1 MLQLGDSLPRFKGKN
16 QYGKDISSECFSGKK
31 LIIFFYPKA
40 NTPGCTA
47 EACSLRDGYSELQ
60 ERGYSLLGVSADDEK
75 KQKNFSDKYNF
86 PFDLLADTEK
96 ELIQAF
102 GLWQEKS
109 FMGKKHMGIIRMTF
123 VFDENG
129 ICIHIINKVKTK
141 NHAEQLLNEQNL

>member
-1 MLQLGDSLPRFKGKN
+1 MLKLGDSLPEFEGIS
-16 QYGKDISSECFSGKK
+16 QYGKNISSNDFSGSK
-31 LIIFFYPKA
+31 LIIFFYPTA

-47 EACSLRDGYSELQ
+47 EACSLRDNYSELQ
-60 ERGYSLLGVSADDEK
+60 ARGYKLLGVSVDDEK

-96 ELIQAF
+96 KLVQAF

-109 FMGKKHMGIIRMTF
+109 FMGKKYMGVVRATF

-129 ICIHIINKVKTK
+129 ICVRVIDKVKTK
-141 NHAEQLLNEQNL
+141 NHAEQLLNW

>member
-1 MLQLGDSLPRFKGKN
+1 MLQTGDSLPKFKGIN
-16 QYGKDISSECFSGKK
+16 QHGIEINSEDFLGSK

-47 EACSLRDGYSELQ
+47 EACSLRDSYTDLQ
-60 ERGYSLLGVSADDEK
+60 EKGYKLLGVSADDEK

-96 ELIQAF
+96 ELIDAF

-109 FMGKKHMGIIRMTF
+109 FMGKKYMGVVRATF

-129 ICIHIINKVKTK
+129 ICVRVIDKVKTK
-141 NHAEQLLNEQNL
+141 NHAEQILKE

>member
-1 MLQLGDSLPRFKGKN
+1 MLQLGDMLPKFKGVN
-16 QYGKDISSECFSGKK
+16 QHGVDISYEDFIGNKF
-31 LIIFFYPKA
+31 IVFFYPKA

-47 EACSLRDGYSELQ
+47 EACSLRDSYLELQ
-60 ERGYSLLGVSADDEK
+60 EKGYKLLGVSADNEK
-75 KQKNFSDKYNF
+75 KQKSFSDKYNF

-109 FMGKKHMGIIRMTF
+109 FMGKKYMGVVRATF

-129 ICIHIINKVKTK
+129 ICIRVIDKVNTK
-141 NHAEQLLNEQNL
+141 NHAEQLLNE